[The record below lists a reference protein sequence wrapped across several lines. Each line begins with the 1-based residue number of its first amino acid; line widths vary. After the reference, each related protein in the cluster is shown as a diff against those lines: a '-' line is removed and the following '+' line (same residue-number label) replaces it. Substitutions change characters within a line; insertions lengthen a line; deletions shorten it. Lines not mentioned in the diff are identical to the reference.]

1 MTITISA
8 SVGEL
13 GVNRHIDVVAV
24 QLLLNRAGGS
34 PKPLLP
40 DGIAG
45 PLTKAAIRAFQV
57 RSLDPRL
64 ADGRVDPG
72 GPTLA
77 RLNQASP
84 EPFDA
89 GNVIRC
95 DPAPSTTRSFPS
107 TKRLATLTATR
118 NLRSTR
124 SRAST
129 TDSTF
134 RGIDTRARERAS

>member
-40 DGIAG
+40 DGISG

-72 GPTLA
+72 GPTL
-77 RLNQASP
+77 
-84 EPFDA
+84 
-89 GNVIRC
+89 
-95 DPAPSTTRSFPS
+95 
-107 TKRLATLTATR
+107 
-118 NLRSTR
+118 
-124 SRAST
+124 RA
-129 TDSTF
+129 
-134 RGIDTRARERAS
+134 